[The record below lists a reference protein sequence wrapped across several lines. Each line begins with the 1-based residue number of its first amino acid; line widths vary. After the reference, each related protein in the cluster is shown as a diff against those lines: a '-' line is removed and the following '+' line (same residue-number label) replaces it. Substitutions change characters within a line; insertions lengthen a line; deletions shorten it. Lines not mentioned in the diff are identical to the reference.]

1 MLVGPAGLGVPG
13 AAVATVAA
21 QGLSA
26 LLALAL
32 VRRRFAAGR
41 VLGSGVLAAGL
52 GAHVRAVLSV
62 GLPSAVQM
70 AVVDVYKRQVRSAC
84 QLAAACST
92 PSAR

>member
-1 MLVGPAGLGVPG
+1 MTYVLVGIACLAVGAGI
-13 AAVATVAA
+13 AALFFRRELRRMACLLYTS
-21 QGLSA
+21 LSA

-70 AVVDVYKRQVRSAC
+70 AVVNLSRCV
-84 QLAAACST
+84 
-92 PSAR
+92 